1 MDSNFRIQCLWHKRT
16 VVTRSRNEEGLWGFV
31 LLLLLWII
39 QYYSLLI
46 RSDEQ
51 YLLIYWQ
58 KIKPRRQKNLTCPSS
73 RSGSTAHRDPLCLP
87 LYAPWAASKARS
99 VSTVRRNV
107 LSDTSMQSVTYPAVN
122 LYINGFKVA
131 VCSSDVDE
139 LNQRSDTDA
148 LWGRGKKEKH
158 KLLQTLKSCRYSCG
172 QKFIY
177 SS

>member
-58 KIKPRRQKNLTCPSS
+58 KIKPRHQKNLTCPSS

-99 VSTVRRNV
+99 VSTCAEMYCPIHACSLWLTLQWISTLMVSRLRFV
-107 LSDTSMQSVTYPAVN
+107 LRTLMNS
-122 LYINGFKVA
+122 I
-131 VCSSDVDE
+131 
-139 LNQRSDTDA
+139 R
-148 LWGRGKKEKH
+148 GRILMPCGEEGKKKNTNYFEH
-158 KLLQTLKSCRYSCG
+158 
-172 QKFIY
+172 
-177 SS
+177 